1 MGDDWVSALHS
12 SSGVRPRGSSPAGAV
27 SGAALISRERVF
39 RVVVVDRDGPNH
51 ELVRRHLDGSGVAV
65 ESANTCEDLLQLVE
79 RQPPD
84 LVVVEPEGIG
94 LSGFDLC
101 RLLKNNPD
109 TVLLPVVVLADSAER
124 KLEGFSVGVDEFMTR
139 GVGREEFLVRVNALL
154 RVGATRRT
162 LAAAR
167 LEAEV
172 KRREEIREAFRR
184 YVSPTLVDRILSDDS
199 LRQSALADRNARVHA
214 AVLFADMRGFTRI
227 SEQISPLE
235 VVPLLNDYFTLLTQI
250 TFHHQGTVFNMAGD
264 CLMVAFGVPLEQQD
278 AAVRAVKAGRD
289 MLSRFRGLAQE
300 WKNRLGIE
308 TGLGIGINEGDVI
321 AGNIGSQ
328 AYMSYTIIGDTVN
341 VASRLGQRARAGE
354 MLFSE
359 SVKRSLEEAR
369 FDVAPLTLPP
379 LILRGRSQPV
389 GIYCV
394 PIGERLDIRPA

>member
-1 MGDDWVSALHS
+1 M
-12 SSGVRPRGSSPAGAV
+12 
-27 SGAALISRERVF
+27 ISRERVF